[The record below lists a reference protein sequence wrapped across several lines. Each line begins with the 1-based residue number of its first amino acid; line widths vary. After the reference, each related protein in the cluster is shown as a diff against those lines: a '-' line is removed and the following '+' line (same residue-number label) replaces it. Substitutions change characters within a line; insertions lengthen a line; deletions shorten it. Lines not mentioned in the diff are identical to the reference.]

1 ESSRTDVRL
10 KAYKS
15 GSQVLH
21 LLLQGA
27 YKYVSVMAVIYL
39 AFFFALASGLVN
51 AIIEGRNLKTF
62 IVPSRNVQTLGET
75 IVITIILFMGM
86 AGIFLLYQAGRNVNP
101 RSQQGL
107 VLAGFSVL
115 AVALGTGFFLVG
127 VKLG

>member
-1 ESSRTDVRL
+1 M
-10 KAYKS
+10 
-15 GSQVLH
+15 
-21 LLLQGA
+21 LQGA

-51 AIIEGRNLKTF
+51 AIIEGKNLKTF

-86 AGIFLLYQAGRNVNP
+86 AGIYLLYQAGRNVNP